1 MALTVPS
8 TGMNDIAVA
17 AAITA
22 AMFIAL
28 LDTLAMNA
36 DVSDLST
43 ALERFMLIAFPMR
56 QYMDHKLPTEPI
68 SNMLLPG
75 IAAAGPAAAPASMC
89 RCYVDYLLTIVQLV
103 HALELRHYAFG
114 QKACHEAGR
123 CRAHY
128 AMYSIYIV
136 RVARR
141 TGWKTICDRTSLGSF
156 GRESARKLGC
166 ALAVKQPVCRA
177 GQSGD
182 LLRHHRV
189 LWFAASAGR
198 RA

>member
-43 ALERFMLIAFPMR
+43 ALERFILIAFPMR

-68 SNMLLPG
+68 STHY
-75 IAAAGPAAAPASMC
+75 AAAGYRSG
-89 RCYVDYLLTIVQLV
+89 R
-103 HALELRHYAFG
+103 
-114 QKACHEAGR
+114 AC
-123 CRAHY
+123 
-128 AMYSIYIV
+128 
-136 RVARR
+136 
-141 TGWKTICDRTSLGSF
+141 
-156 GRESARKLGC
+156 GC
-166 ALAVKQPVCRA
+166 AC
-177 GQSGD
+177 
-182 LLRHHRV
+182 
-189 LWFAASAGR
+189 
-198 RA
+198 